1 MDPNHGGHDLR
12 VLPML
17 ASNENFARLT
27 TAFGAGIAAHLIIFR
42 RGEWDV
48 AATKIPVGL
57 FILQICIFS
66 YYLLVS
72 GPSTSIYT
80 ALWLVGQI
88 TLGLIAGITVSI
100 LSYRAFFHRLN
111 SFPGPFPARL
121 SMWYVTSLYARN
133 PDAFNTV
140 RGLHQQY
147 GDFVR
152 TGPTELSVNH
162 PDALQAVHSGR
173 SECTKGPWYSMLH
186 PFISLFAIRDKAEHS
201 RRRKPWEL
209 AFRPNAVLEYL
220 PALEKGTN
228 ELLEQVERRKGKPM
242 DMTYWINLFTFDLTG
257 RIAFSQEYECVKH
270 NKKHPIMEINDSSN
284 LVTGVV
290 SHVVWLISF
299 IKATPVL
306 NANMKALIGFSEEQV
321 QNRQKMQTSGQRDV
335 FSWLWEDFKEQG
347 KETPQSKLD
356 LVADASLV
364 IFAGSG
370 TVAVTIIGCLYFL
383 TSNSPDYLAQI
394 RQDLDKLDEIN
405 SHSLSQVHTLNAV
418 INETLR
424 LHYPALSGFQRQT
437 PPGGLH
443 IAGRYIPGNTNIK
456 IPFYTLFRDERNFA
470 EPEKFIPERWTTRK
484 ELVKNPEAFAPFLLG
499 PYNCLG
505 KSLALMQVRH
515 VLVELIQRY
524 EIVLAPGADPEKYW
538 KERTDGFVMG
548 LAPLELSFTER
559 KIAGF

>member
-1 MDPNHGGHDLR
+1 M
-12 VLPML
+12 LP
-17 ASNENFARLT
+17 SDETTARLL
-27 TAFGAGIAAHLIIFR
+27 TAFAAGIAAHVTIFR
-42 RGEWDV
+42 LGEWDV
-48 AATKIPVGL
+48 AAAKIPASLFLVQFGL
-57 FILQICIFS
+57 FI
-66 YYLLVS
+66 YYLFFA
-72 GPSTSIYT
+72 GPPTAPGT
-80 ALWLVGQI
+80 ALWLVGQV
-88 TLGLIAGITVSI
+88 TAALIAGTSTSI
-100 LSYRAFFHRLN
+100 LVYRALFHRLN

-121 SMWYVTSLYARN
+121 SIWYVTSLYARN
-133 PDAFNTV
+133 PDAFNTI
-140 RGLHQQY
+140 RGLHQRY

-162 PDALQAVHSGR
+162 PDALHAVHSGR

-228 ELLEQVERRKGKPM
+228 ELVQQVEKNQGKPM

-257 RIAFSQEYECVKH
+257 RIAFSQEYECVKY

-290 SHVVWLISF
+290 SQVVWLISF
-299 IKATPVL
+299 IKATPGL

-321 QNRQKMQTSGQRDV
+321 QNRQKMQTHGRRDV
-335 FSWLWEDFKEQG
+335 FSWLWEDFQEQG
-347 KETPQSKLD
+347 IETPQSRLD

-383 TSNSPDYLAQI
+383 TTSSPTYLQQI
-394 RQDLDKLDEIN
+394 REELAALPELN
-405 SHSLSQVHTLNAV
+405 SHTLTKATTLNAV

-437 PPGGLH
+437 PPEGITIG
-443 IAGRYIPGNTNIK
+443 GRYIPGHTNIK

-470 EPEKFIPERWTTRK
+470 HPEKFIPERWTTKK
-484 ELVKNPEAFAPFLLG
+484 ELVRNPEAFAPFLLG

-515 VLVELIQRY
+515 VLVELIRRY
-524 EIVLAPGADPEKYW
+524 EIELAPGADPDAYW
-538 KERTDGFVMG
+538 RERTDGFVMG
-548 LAPLELSFTER
+548 LAPLQLVFKER
-559 KIAGF
+559 EAPAL